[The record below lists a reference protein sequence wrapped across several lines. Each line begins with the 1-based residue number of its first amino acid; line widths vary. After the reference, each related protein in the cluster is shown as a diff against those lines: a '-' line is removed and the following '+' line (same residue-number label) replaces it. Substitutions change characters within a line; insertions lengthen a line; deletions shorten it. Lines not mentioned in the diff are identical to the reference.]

1 MIHHPPSL
9 LGRLRKNSDEFSLS
23 VEQPQNLSWQEIT
36 ERLMAFMLT
45 EERMGMAMAFG
56 EGEDKD
62 KGPEGIRHLDPI
74 QEFQK
79 VESRLD
85 EIESFVAFV
94 LQHREKTLLEEA
106 SHHQPS
112 YNMFLFG
119 AAPKQA

>member
-1 MIHHPPSL
+1 MSDDSSPPSL

-106 SHHQPS
+106 SHH
-112 YNMFLFG
+112 
-119 AAPKQA
+119 